1 MAYVEWL
8 RVARCL
14 KCTAIVLVLA
24 LFLIVALEYTFL
36 NVGGSTSGLSD
47 VELHTSGGDVDAKE
61 ILKGA
66 TTTYSTLSDG
76 TKRTTIVNAP
86 KGVRVTIDD
95 HGYSGKHIEIFERS
109 VKRPG
114 RLIGFGPISFQRATV
129 PGGSV
134 VTIDTNKP
142 EDFAYLAAIAT
153 FVALIIATI
162 LGAPF
167 ARQNDGHLEIALTN
181 PAPRTILGLG
191 AMLGDVAGILAAWLM
206 TVAML
211 FLAHVA
217 QNAPNYMYG
226 PRDTEVIVL
235 GFAGALAWYAM
246 LCAAT
251 ASMRRAYGVVLG
263 ISWPV
268 AALVTVLAK
277 ADFHDSPM
285 GQLVHWSATPLS
297 WIDPFTYL
305 HFGPAFT
312 VNGRPAGSLAVS
324 LQNELPALLILALVY
339 VTLAIVQWRRVEA

>member
-1 MAYVEWL
+1 MTYVEWL
-8 RVARCL
+8 RAGRCL
-14 KCTAIVLVLA
+14 KITAIVLGVL
-24 LFLIVALEYTFL
+24 LVLIVALEYTFL
-36 NVGGSTSGLSD
+36 NVGSKASLSG
-47 VELHTSGGDVDAKE
+47 VELHTSNGE
-61 ILKGA
+61 INARKILDGA
-66 TTTYSTLSDG
+66 TTTYSTLLG
-76 TKRTTIVNAP
+76 TKRTTIVNSA
-86 KGVRVTIDD
+86 KGVRVTVDD
-95 HGYSGKHIEIFERS
+95 HGYFGKHVEIFERS
-109 VKRPG
+109 VKG
-114 RLIGFGPISFQRATV
+114 SEKLIGIGPVSFQRVAV
-129 PGGSV
+129 PGGSM

-153 FVALIIATI
+153 FIALIIATI

-181 PAPRTILGLG
+181 PAPRTTLGLG
-191 AMLGDVAGILAAWLM
+191 AMLADVAGIAAAWLM

-217 QNAPNYMYG
+217 QNAPNYTYG

-235 GFAGALAWYAM
+235 GFAGVLAWYAM

-268 AALVTVLAK
+268 AALAAVLAK
-277 ADFHDSPM
+277 ADLGDAPM
-285 GQLVHWSATPLS
+285 AQLVHWGATPLS

-339 VTLAIVQWRRVEA
+339 VALAIVQWRRVEA

>member
-1 MAYVEWL
+1 MTYVEWL

-14 KCTAIVLVLA
+14 KSTAWVLGVLLVLI
-24 LFLIVALEYTFL
+24 FLAEYTFL
-36 NVGGSTSGLSD
+36 NFGSRSSLSG
-47 VELHTSGGDVDAKE
+47 VELHTASGEIDARE
-61 ILKGA
+61 ILDGA
-66 TTTYSTLSDG
+66 TTTYSMLPDG
-76 TKRTTIVNAP
+76 TKRTTIVNAA

-95 HGYSGKHIEIFERS
+95 HGYFGKHVEIFERS
-109 VKRPG
+109 VRGSQK
-114 RLIGFGPISFQRATV
+114 LIGIGPLSFQRVAV
-129 PGGSV
+129 PGGSK

-153 FVALIIATI
+153 FVALILATI

-181 PAPRTILGLG
+181 PAPRTTLGLG
-191 AMLGDVAGILAAWLM
+191 AMLADVAGIVAAWLM

-217 QNAPNYMYG
+217 QNAPNYTYG
-226 PRDTEVIVL
+226 PRDTEVIGL
-235 GFAGALAWYAM
+235 GFAGVLAWYAM

-263 ISWPV
+263 ISWPI
-268 AALVTVLAK
+268 AALVALLAK
-277 ADFHDSPM
+277 VDLGDAPM
-285 GQLVHWSATPLS
+285 AQLVHWIATPLS

-312 VNGRPAGSLAVS
+312 VNGKPAGSLAVS

>member
-1 MAYVEWL
+1 
-8 RVARCL
+8 
-14 KCTAIVLVLA
+14 
-24 LFLIVALEYTFL
+24 
-36 NVGGSTSGLSD
+36 
-47 VELHTSGGDVDAKE
+47 
-61 ILKGA
+61 
-66 TTTYSTLSDG
+66 
-76 TKRTTIVNAP
+76 
-86 KGVRVTIDD
+86 
-95 HGYSGKHIEIFERS
+95 
-109 VKRPG
+109 
-114 RLIGFGPISFQRATV
+114 V
-129 PGGSV
+129 PGGSL

-142 EDFAYLAAIAT
+142 EDVAYLAAIAT

-162 LGAPF
+162 LGAPL

-181 PAPRTILGLG
+181 PVPRTTLGLG
-191 AMLGDVAGILAAWLM
+191 AMLADVAGIAAAWLM

-217 QNAPNYMYG
+217 QNAPNYTYG

-235 GFAGALAWYAM
+235 GFAGVLAWYAM

-263 ISWPV
+263 IAWPV
-268 AALVTVLAK
+268 AALVTFVAK
-277 ADFHDSPM
+277 ADFGDSPM
-285 GQLVHWSATPLS
+285 AQLVRLSVTPLS

>member
-1 MAYVEWL
+1 MSYVEWL
-8 RVARCL
+8 RAGRCL
-14 KCTAIVLVLA
+14 KITAIVLGVA
-24 LFLIVALEYTFL
+24 LVLIVALEYTFL
-36 NVGGSTSGLSD
+36 VGSKSSLSG
-47 VELHTSGGDVDAKE
+47 VELHTSTGDINARK
-61 ILKGA
+61 ILDGA
-66 TTTYSTLSDG
+66 TTTYSTLPDG
-76 TKRTTIVNAP
+76 TKRTTIVNSA
-86 KGVRVTIDD
+86 KGVRVTVDD
-95 HGYSGKHIEIFERS
+95 HGYFGRHVEIFERS
-109 VKRPG
+109 VKG
-114 RLIGFGPISFQRATV
+114 TEKLIGIGPVSFRRVAV

-153 FVALIIATI
+153 FFALIIATI

-167 ARQNDGHLEIALTN
+167 ARQNDGHLEIALTS
-181 PAPRTILGLG
+181 PAPRTTLGLG
-191 AMLGDVAGILAAWLM
+191 TMLADVAGIAAAWLM

-217 QNAPNYMYG
+217 QNAPNYTYG
-226 PRDTEVIVL
+226 PLDTEVIVL
-235 GFAGALAWYAM
+235 GFAGVLAWYAM

-268 AALVTVLAK
+268 AALVAVLAK
-277 ADFHDSPM
+277 ADLGGAPM
-285 GQLVHWSATPLS
+285 AQLVHWGATPLS

-324 LQNELPALLILALVY
+324 LQNELPALFILALVY

>member
-1 MAYVEWL
+1 MTYVEWL
-8 RVARCL
+8 RVGRYL
-14 KCTAIVLVLA
+14 KYTAWVLGALLVL
-24 LFLIVALEYTFL
+24 IVIVEYTFL
-36 NVGGSTSGLSD
+36 NVGGKSALAG
-47 VELHTSGGDVDAKE
+47 VEVHTAAGNVNATE
-61 ILKGA
+61 ILNGA
-66 TTTYSTLSDG
+66 TTTHSTLPDG
-76 TKRTTIVNAP
+76 TKRITIANAP

-95 HGYSGKHIEIFERS
+95 HGYSGKHVEIFERS
-109 VKRPG
+109 VKRSEK
-114 RLIGFGPISFQRATV
+114 LIGFGPVSIQRVAV

-153 FVALIIATI
+153 FVALIIATV

-181 PAPRTILGLG
+181 PAPRTTLGLG
-191 AMLGDVAGILAAWLM
+191 AMLADMTGIAAAWLM
-206 TVAML
+206 TVAVL
-211 FLAHVA
+211 FIAHIV
-217 QNAPNYMYG
+217 QYSPNYTYG
-226 PRDTEVIVL
+226 ARDTEVIAL
-235 GFAGALAWYAM
+235 GFAGLLAWYAM

-268 AALVTVLAK
+268 AALVAVLAK
-277 ADFHDSPM
+277 ADFGDSPM
-285 GQLVHWSATPLS
+285 AQLVRWGATPLS

-324 LQNELPALLILALVY
+324 LQSELPALLILAFVY
-339 VTLAIVQWRRVEA
+339 VALAIVQWRRVEA